1 MVNDGVGVAAQIIPA
16 KALARGEQFCFPWV
30 RPLALR

>member
-16 KALARGEQFCFPWV
+16 KALARGEQFAFPGSD
-30 RPLALR
+30 L